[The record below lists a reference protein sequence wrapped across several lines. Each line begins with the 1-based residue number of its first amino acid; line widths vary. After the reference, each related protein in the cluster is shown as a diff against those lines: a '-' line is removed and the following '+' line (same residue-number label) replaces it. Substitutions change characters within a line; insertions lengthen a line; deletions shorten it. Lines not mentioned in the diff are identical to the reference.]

1 MHIVNLTMI
10 PSKSNL
16 SLGER
21 LGVNAA
27 IYFDINRRGDLAE
40 HIDTFV
46 RSSSED
52 RNTLIARGHERAKQ
66 FSWERSAEKLSEIYR
81 TILA

>member
-1 MHIVNLTMI
+1 MHLVNLTMI

-16 SLGER
+16 SPSER

-27 IYFDINRRGDLAE
+27 TCFDINRRGDLAE

-66 FSWERSAEKLSEIYR
+66 FSWEKSAQMLSEVYR
-81 TILA
+81 NII

>member
-1 MHIVNLTMI
+1 MI

-16 SLGER
+16 LPSER

-27 IYFDINRRGDLAE
+27 TYFDINRRGDLAE

-46 RSSSED
+46 RSSLED
-52 RNTLIARGHERAKQ
+52 RNTLIARRHERAKQ